1 MYVNYSNTAKCFKM
15 GKHFIFPAVYEQ
27 KIVPH
32 LLQHFVSLVLL
43 VFFTA
48 VCG

>member
-1 MYVNYSNTAKCFKM
+1 MYNYSNTAKYFQNGQTLYIPVKRTT
-15 GKHFIFPAVYEQ
+15 